1 MRASFPKA
9 SSTKPVSRAGRGD
22 GRIALLSTLA
32 LVALWWLASLLAA
45 RPDLLPS
52 PATVARIVGREAASG
67 ALLHHLGATLLR
79 VVAAFVIAMTVGAAL
94 GIAMGMRRG
103 IDRWGDPWLIF
114 ALNLPALVTIVLC
127 YIWIGLT
134 EVAAVAAVAINKIPL
149 VTTVMREGARAL
161 DRELAAMAQVF
172 EFSRAR
178 RLRHVVLPQLE
189 PHFAAAARTGV
200 ALIWKIVLVVEFL
213 GRSNGVGFQIH
224 LHFQNFD
231 VAAILAYSLSFVAV
245 MLLIELGL
253 LQPWQ
258 RHAARWRRA

>member
-1 MRASFPKA
+1 MTDSERPE
-9 SSTKPVSRAGRGD
+9 RGSIQ
-22 GRIALLSTLA
+22 IALIALSG
-32 LVALWWLASLLAA
+32 LVIMWWGISLIAG

-52 PATVARIVGREAASG
+52 PIKVGAVIWKEALSG
-67 ALLHHLGATLLR
+67 DLFFHLGATLAR
-79 VVAAFVIAMTVGAAL
+79 VVAAFLIAMSIGAVI
-94 GIAMGMRRG
+94 GIVMGMRLR
-103 IDRWGDPWLIF
+103 IDRWGDPLLVA

-149 VTTVMREGARAL
+149 VATVMREGARTL
-161 DRELAAMAQVF
+161 DRDLGDMSSVF
-172 EFSRAR
+172 EFGRMKR
-178 RLRHVVLPQLE
+178 IRHIILPQLA

-231 VAAILAYSLSFVAV
+231 VAQVLAYSLSFVVV
-245 MLLIELGL
+245 MIAIELLI

-258 RHAARWRRA
+258 RHATRWRQS

>member
-1 MRASFPKA
+1 MA
-9 SSTKPVSRAGRGD
+9 SSISRVSDRETGGFQ
-22 GRIALLSTLA
+22 IALISLGA
-32 LVALWWLASLLAA
+32 LVLVWWGFSTVAA

-52 PATVARIVGREAASG
+52 PIEVASVIWKEARSG
-67 ALLHHLGATLLR
+67 DLFFHLGATLAR
-79 VVAAFVIAMTVGAAL
+79 VVAAFILAMSIGAVI
-94 GIAMGMRRG
+94 GIIMGMRRRV
-103 IDRWGDPWLIF
+103 DRWGDPLLIA

-149 VTTVMREGARAL
+149 VATVMREGARTL
-161 DRELAAMAQVF
+161 DRDLNDMADVF
-172 EFSRAR
+172 EFSRAKR
-178 RLRHVVLPQLE
+178 IRHIILPQLA

-231 VAAILAYSLSFVAV
+231 VAQVLAYSLSFIVV
-245 MLLIELGL
+245 MIAIELLI

-258 RHAARWRRA
+258 RHATRWRQT